1 MLRLA
6 PLTVFDGAYSIT
18 DMLYKRCRK
27 SLKIKCRKK
36 GRTPV
41 KRGVPRMSADKMA
54 KSKGSGQD
62 QMHANFLAIMLPY
75 IHAGRILRRR
85 QPTRG
90 VHKGEPYT
98 TVQDPDPAR
107 ARDSRT

>member
-6 PLTVFDGAYSIT
+6 PLTVFDGAYSIA
-18 DMLYKRCRK
+18 DMLYKRCRN
-27 SLKIKCRKK
+27 SLKIKSRKK

-62 QMHANFLAIMLPY
+62 QMHASFLAIMLPY
-75 IHAGRILRRR
+75 IHAGQTLRRR

-90 VHKGEPYT
+90 EGEPYT

-107 ARDSRT
+107 ARDSRS